1 MVNSFNNGQDN
12 HFTSPQYLE
21 KFMAIQVN
29 SYMDGRECAKSGIFT
44 EQLYRTI
51 NYEKFYLHNYA
62 NPKDAYLGLSLFT

>member
-1 MVNSFNNGQDN
+1 
-12 HFTSPQYLE
+12 
-21 KFMAIQVN
+21 MAIQVN

-44 EQLYRTI
+44 EQLCRTV